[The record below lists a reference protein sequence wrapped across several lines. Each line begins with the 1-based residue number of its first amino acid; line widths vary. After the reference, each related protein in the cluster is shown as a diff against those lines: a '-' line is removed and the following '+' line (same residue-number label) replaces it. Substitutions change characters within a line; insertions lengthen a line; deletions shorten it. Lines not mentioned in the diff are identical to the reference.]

1 MSADDCATFTWAI
14 NNYSYFWQKNGKAVV
29 SPMFS
34 IYMPEET
41 KWKLIL
47 FPRGVSLNHKSVGF
61 FLYRDKDCNGA
72 ENIEVEY
79 SLDYLR
85 SDGSFCNIP
94 FTNEFQK
101 DVPQGS
107 LNYSYNISKG
117 SKHLQQDILTLR
129 CRLFRFNDKAVEMSN
144 IFARTIFGAK
154 ELLSQL
160 LIRNFNNLSS
170 DQTQSFV
177 IKSKSK
183 DDIME
188 INLAVTNENEKNIC
202 FGINCIDQRV
212 KYLAVKT
219 FIIDSQMQKID
230 SGEHEY
236 WPDSEMCPMFPL
248 KFTKKEMIAIKSCFL
263 PIDVLTFNFEFTI
276 STGIVFEG
284 IEKTAREYTSH
295 PLSNVEFTI
304 SSGLTLEGIEKRSC
318 EYTTHALPDKVTES
332 WRKCISHENIND
344 CPCALI
350 TDLTSLHED
359 QSTCDVKLKTKTNT
373 FPVHTLIL
381 SARSPVFKAMFSNDM
396 KEKTNG
402 CVDVSDL
409 QDETVRRFLLYLYT
423 DQLEDLTWDA
433 ALQLFKAA
441 DKYAVISLRDK
452 CSNFLKSSLNLEN
465 ACEALLLSD
474 LHQEKDLKE
483 STQNFIL
490 KNAKVIFKSKE
501 WKILVDNNSKLALET
516 TLRNWNEE

>member
-1 MSADDCATFTWAI
+1 
-14 NNYSYFWQKNGKAVV
+14 
-29 SPMFS
+29 
-34 IYMPEET
+34 
-41 KWKLIL
+41 
-47 FPRGVSLNHKSVGF
+47 
-61 FLYRDKDCNGA
+61 
-72 ENIEVEY
+72 
-79 SLDYLR
+79 
-85 SDGSFCNIP
+85 
-94 FTNEFQK
+94 TNEFQK

-129 CRLFRFNDKAVEMSN
+129 CRLFRFNDKSVEMSN
-144 IFARTIFGAK
+144 VFARTIFGAK

-160 LIRNFNNLSS
+160 LIGNFINLSS
-170 DQTQSFV
+170 DQMQSFV

-183 DDIME
+183 DDLME

-219 FIIDSQMQKID
+219 FIIDSEMQKID

-236 WPDSEMCPMFPL
+236 WPDSEMCL
-248 KFTKKEMIAIKSCFL
+248 
-263 PIDVLTFNFEFTI
+263 
-276 STGIVFEG
+276 IVFEG

-318 EYTTHALPDKVTES
+318 EYTTHPLPDKVTES

-396 KEKTNG
+396 KERTNG

-423 DQLEDLTWDA
+423 DKLEDLTWDA

-441 DKYAVISLRDK
+441 DKYAVISLRDQ

>member
-1 MSADDCATFTWAI
+1 MSEDDCATITWAI
-14 NNYSYFWQKNGKAVV
+14 NNYSHYWQKIDEAVV
-29 SPMFS
+29 SPVFS

-41 KWKLIL
+41 KWKLML
-47 FPRGVSLNHKSVGF
+47 FPSGVDPYPNCVAL
-61 FLYRDKDCNGA
+61 FLHRDKDCNGA
-72 ENIEVEY
+72 ENIKVES

-85 SDGSFCNIP
+85 SDGSYDDIP
-94 FTNEFQK
+94 LNNEFRK
-101 DVPQGS
+101 NERKGYDC
-107 LNYSYNISKG
+107 YFYTIRKG
-117 SKHLQQDILTLR
+117 SDYLQQDILTLR

-154 ELLSQL
+154 EVFSQL
-160 LIRNFNNLSS
+160 LIENVINLSS
-170 DQTQSFV
+170 DQTHSIV

-188 INLAVTNENEKNIC
+188 INLVVTNENEKNIC

-230 SGEHEY
+230 AGEHEY

-248 KFTKKEMIAIKSCFL
+248 KFTKKELIASKRRYL
-263 PIDVLTFNFEFTI
+263 PIDVLILNFEFSI

-284 IEKTAREYTSH
+284 IEK
-295 PLSNVEFTI
+295 
-304 SSGLTLEGIEKRSC
+304 RSC
-318 EYTTHALPDKVTES
+318 EYTKHLLPDKVTES
-332 WRKCISHENIND
+332 CRKSISHENIND
-344 CPCALI
+344 YPCALI

-396 KEKTNG
+396 KEKTDG

-409 QDETVRRFLLYLYT
+409 QDETIRRFLLFLYT

-433 ALQLFKAA
+433 ALHLFKAA
-441 DKYAVISLRDK
+441 DKYAVIALRDQ
-452 CSNFLKSSLNLEN
+452 CSNFLKSKLNLEN

-474 LHQEKDLKE
+474 LHQDKNLKE

-490 KNAKVIFKSKE
+490 RNAKVIFKSEE
-501 WKILVDNNSKLALET
+501 WKILKDNNSKLVIET
-516 TLRNWNEE
+516 MDRNWNEE